1 MICSIFSPRRVSPL
15 FALAMSVAAATTLLP
30 EESQAQADDDFPKEM
45 SPLLAPKSFEG
56 EVTIKVGYQYLLS
69 LPDDFG
75 KDPAK
80 KWPLVVFLHGAG
92 ERGDDLR
99 RLQKHGPPKLIASG
113 KKIPAIVVSPQV
125 PAGEVWNPYG
135 VKALV
140 DSIAASH
147 PVDADRI
154 YLTGISMGGFGTWD
168 TIFLYPDFF
177 AAAVPICGGAGVKFV
192 MAQKLKRLPIWVFH
206 GAKDPVVE
214 PAHSQR
220 VYNSLSKLGAP
231 VKLTMYPNLQ
241 HDSWTVTYDS
251 QEMWD
256 WLFQQKRSVVPAV
269 VK

>member
-1 MICSIFSPRRVSPL
+1 MNPSCLRSRPASSL
-15 FALAMSVAAATTLLP
+15 LALAMSVVAATPFMSPDT
-30 EESQAQADDDFPKEM
+30 SAQADDDFPKM
-45 SPLLAPKSFEG
+45 LSPALESKTFEG
-56 EVTIKVGYQYLLS
+56 EVTLKVGYKYLLS
-69 LPDDFG
+69 LPEDFG

-99 RLQKHGPPKLIASG
+99 LLQKHGPPKLIANG

-125 PAGEVWNPYG
+125 RAGEVWNPYG
-135 VKALV
+135 VKALA
-140 DSIAASH
+140 DSIVASH
-147 PVDADRI
+147 PVDMDRI

-168 TIFLYPDFF
+168 TVFAYPDFF

-192 MAQKLKRLPIWVFH
+192 MAQKIKSLPIWVFH

-214 PAHSQR
+214 PANSQR
-220 VYNSLSKLGAP
+220 IYNSLSKLGAP

-256 WLFQQKRSVVPAV
+256 WLFQQKRGVVA
-269 VK
+269 K